1 MRKSLLIIALF
12 ISACGSPHGE
22 IAQSAQNTSDV
33 LLEPYF
39 TATPR
44 FTPTPNVLV
53 IAETP
58 LPTVTPYIYI
68 VEAGDTLSGI
78 AEKLKISLDDL
89 SAANPDV
96 NPNSMSTGTT
106 LLIPDRPSTN
116 SDLPTLT
123 PIPAP
128 ITQTICHPA
137 VDNGLWCFALVQN
150 DSAELLEN
158 VSVQITLLDEN
169 NKVIASQTAF
179 TLLDIIQPGSSLP
192 VYTFFPNTSAKVNIQ
207 AQLVSAIQSNN
218 PRYLPAALSN
228 TFVQI
233 DWEGK
238 TAQLS
243 GGINVPAESQAATQV
258 WVAAVAYDKEGQVV
272 GVKRWEGGAIQ
283 PGASANF
290 SFSVASLGSAIAAV
304 EFALQADP

>member
-22 IAQSAQNTSDV
+22 VAQSAQNTSDV

-39 TATPR
+39 TATLP
-44 FTPTPNVLV
+44 FTSTPNVLF

-58 LPTVTPYIYI
+58 LPTATPYIYI

-96 NPNSMSTGTT
+96 NPNSMSTGTA

-128 ITQTICHPA
+128 ITQTVCHPSA
-137 VDNGLWCFALVQN
+137 DDGLWCFALVQN
-150 DSAELLEN
+150 DSVEVLEN

-169 NKVIASQTAF
+169 NHMIASQTAF
-179 TLLDIIQPGSSLP
+179 TPLDIIQPDSSLP
-192 VYTFFPNTSAKVNIQ
+192 VFAFFPNTSANVNIQ
-207 AQLVSAIQSNN
+207 AQLVSAIQFNN
-218 PRYLPAALSN
+218 PRYLPASLSN
-228 TFVQI
+228 TIVQI
-233 DWEGK
+233 DWDGK
-238 TAQLS
+238 TARLS
-243 GGINVPAESQAATQV
+243 GGINLPAESQAATQV
-258 WVAAVAYDKEGQVV
+258 WVAAVAYDKKGQVV

-290 SFSVASLGSAIAAV
+290 SFSVASLGPAIAAV

>member
-1 MRKSLLIIALF
+1 MHKSLLIIALF

-33 LLEPYF
+33 LLDPYISS
-39 TATPR
+39 TPR
-44 FTPTPNVLV
+44 LTSTPNVLV

-58 LPTVTPYIYI
+58 LPTATPHIYI

-78 AEKLKISLDDL
+78 AEKFKISLDDL
-89 SAANPDV
+89 STANPDV

-106 LLIPDRPSTN
+106 LLIPDRPFTN

-128 ITQTICHPA
+128 ITQTVCHPSA
-137 VDNGLWCFALVQN
+137 DNGLWCFALVQN
-150 DSAELLEN
+150 NSAELLEN
-158 VSVQITLLDEN
+158 VSAQITLLDEN

-179 TLLDIIQPGSSLP
+179 TPLDIIPPNSSLP
-192 VYTFFPNTSAKVNIQ
+192 AYTFFPNASANANIQ
-207 AQLVSAIQSNN
+207 VQLLSAIQSNK

-228 TFVQI
+228 TIAQI
-233 DWEGK
+233 DWDGK
-238 TAQLS
+238 TAQLN
-243 GGINVPAESQAATQV
+243 GKINLPAESQAATQV
-258 WVAAVAYDKEGQVV
+258 WVAAVAYDREGQVV

-290 SFSVASLGSAIAAV
+290 SFSVASLGYAIGAV
-304 EFALQADP
+304 EFVVQANP